1 MSNLPADSQQQK
13 NILRRK
19 AYAQRNAQ
27 VDKDSTSHKICQAI
41 MAMPEYQSAQTILSY
56 MHCRSEVRTATLNNQ
71 LLADHSKSIVIPYCT
86 VDQNNYPLLGLWKL
100 DSLNELQPGTW
111 DIPEPP
117 KQRWSEADKKPS
129 IQNLD
134 LVVVPGVAFDRNGGR
149 LGNGKGYYDRLLKML
164 ENNTVI
170 VGVGYESQ
178 LFDAIPMDL
187 HDIYLHKLV
196 TEKAVYQCHPDQ

>member
-1 MSNLPADSQQQK
+1 MSNLPADSQPQK

-27 VDKDSTSHKICQAI
+27 IDKDSASHKICQTI

-56 MHCRSEVRTATLNNQ
+56 MHCRSEVRTATLNNK

-86 VDQNNYPLLGLWKL
+86 VDQNNQPSLGLWKL
-100 DSLNELQPGTW
+100 DNMNELEPGTW
-111 DIPEPP
+111 NILEPP
-117 KQRWSEADKKPS
+117 KQRWSEIEKKTPV
-129 IQNLD
+129 QTVD
-134 LVVVPGVAFDRNGGR
+134 LVVVPGVAFDCNGGR
-149 LGNGKGYYDRLLKML
+149 LGNGKGYYDRLLKTL
-164 ENNTVI
+164 KNDTKI

-196 TEKAVYQCHPDQ
+196 TEKAVYQCRSDQ